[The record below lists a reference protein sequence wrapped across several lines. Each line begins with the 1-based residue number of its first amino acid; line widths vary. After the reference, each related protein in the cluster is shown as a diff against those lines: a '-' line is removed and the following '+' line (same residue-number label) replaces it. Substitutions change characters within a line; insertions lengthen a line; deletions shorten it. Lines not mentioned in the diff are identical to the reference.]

1 MSAQVKS
8 NQRIIVALDT
18 PSLEVVEKNLKE
30 LQDFGVLYKIGF
42 ELFTAHGWKALD
54 LVKTFGGKIFLDLKL
69 HDIPTTVAR
78 TASVIC
84 GYEVDMFNVHA
95 LGGFEMMREVR
106 RAVDESPAARKPVV
120 LAVTILTSHD
130 EPSLQQVGLGGTT
143 LDEEVKK
150 LALLAQSAG
159 LDGVVSSPR
168 EIGLLRAS
176 AGKDFKIVTPGIRP
190 LESSLQD
197 QKRTLTPP
205 EAFQSGADYIVIGRP
220 ITGAPDPRGAAE
232 AILQTLSG

>member
-1 MSAQVKS
+1 MNARDRV
-8 NQRIIVALDT
+8 IVALDA
-18 PSLEVVEKNLKE
+18 PSLEAARKLLEALRGVVS
-30 LQDFGVLYKIGF
+30 FYKVGL

-54 LVKTFGGKIFLDLKL
+54 LVKSFGGKIFLDLKL

-78 TASVIC
+78 TAAVIC

-95 LGGFEMMREVR
+95 LGGLEMMREVR
-106 RAVDESPAARKPVV
+106 LAVDASPSARKPLV

-130 EPSLQQVGLGGTT
+130 AASLQHVGLGGITI
-143 LDEEVKK
+143 DEEVKK

-197 QKRTLTPP
+197 QKRTLIPA
-205 EAFQSGADYIVIGRP
+205 EAFRAGADYIVIGRP

-232 AILQTLSG
+232 AIFQTLSS

>member
-1 MSAQVKS
+1 MNARDRV
-8 NQRIIVALDT
+8 IVALDA
-18 PSLEVVEKNLKE
+18 PSLEAARKLLEALRGVVS
-30 LQDFGVLYKIGF
+30 FYKVGL

-54 LVKTFGGKIFLDLKL
+54 LVKSFGGKIFLDLKL

-78 TASVIC
+78 TAAVIC

-95 LGGFEMMREVR
+95 LGGLEMMREVR
-106 RAVDESPAARKPVV
+106 LAVDASPSARKPLV

-130 EPSLQQVGLGGTT
+130 AASLQHVGLGGITI
-143 LDEEVKK
+143 DEEVKK

-197 QKRTLTPP
+197 QKRTLIPA
-205 EAFQSGADYIVIGRP
+205 EAFRAGADYIVIGRP
-220 ITGAPDPRGAAE
+220 ITGAQDPRGAAE
-232 AILQTLSG
+232 AILQTLSS